1 MKAAAT
7 KVGEIFFLSCAVP
20 NLQDLAAVFDPLL
33 QPSVQDVFGR
43 SEAGSVIQCGEET
56 HADGAGQQG
65 RGGCPAASLVK
76 GLERDEKN
84 EIKCAEKLKTN
95 KNKIIPTTSSRH
107 SAATCMEWCRL
118 SCRYGVEA
126 DGVGGLW

>member
-7 KVGEIFFLSCAVP
+7 KVGQIFFSSCAVP
-20 NLQDLAAVFDPLL
+20 NLQDLAAVLDPLL
-33 QPSVQDVFGR
+33 QPSVQDVLGR

-76 GLERDEKN
+76 GLERDEKD

-95 KNKIIPTTSSRH
+95 KN
-107 SAATCMEWCRL
+107 
-118 SCRYGVEA
+118 
-126 DGVGGLW
+126 